1 MTFNEIMLN
10 LNNVNVIRLSVEDTF
25 WSLPFAKGK
34 VRNAYKVQFG
44 DMDFVFAK
52 YCNVVFCY
60 GLDGCTWRQCTDLD
74 AVQRTVVFKC
84 LEELR
89 TYSTYFLPD
98 SFFGVTKLQ
107 SILSTI
113 NYNTFEYVIDKP
125 LSLLPDDCSYTVYD
139 SGDGLE
145 LIECGGSYFLYS
157 KEDRWI
163 FEIND
168 KALVNSFTSVHETL
182 IRTEN
187 VLSTWLDKVNPTVH
201 EEFIQLRKSNPNM
214 DLISLLEKY
223 GGN

>member
-34 VRNAYKVQFG
+34 VRNAYKVQLG
-44 DMDFVFAK
+44 DTDFVFAK
-52 YCNVVFCY
+52 YFDVVFSY
-60 GLDGCTWRQCTDLD
+60 RLDGCTWIQSTNLD
-74 AVQRTVVFKC
+74 TVQRTSVFRC
-84 LEELR
+84 IEELS

-107 SILSTI
+107 SMLSTI
-113 NYNTFEYVIDKP
+113 NYNTFECVIDKP
-125 LSLLPDDCSYTVYD
+125 LSLLPEDCSYTVYD

-145 LIECGGSYFLYS
+145 LIECSGSYFLYS

-163 FEIND
+163 FEIKD

-182 IRTEN
+182 IRIEN
-187 VLSTWLDKVNPTVH
+187 VLATWLDKVNPTVRD
-201 EEFIQLRKSNPNM
+201 EFIQLRKSNPNM